1 MKKILAAL
9 TAAAFLAAWTTSLMA
24 AEQTIKGDAICTKC
38 DLHQTAQCGTAIRT
52 TEGKVYYAADND
64 VAKAFH
70 KNICQTSAKVV
81 ATGTVTEKDGK
92 KTITL
97 SKIEVAAK

>member
-1 MKKILAAL
+1 MKKILAVL
-9 TAAAFLAAWTTSLMA
+9 TAMAFLAALTTSVMA
-24 AEQTIKGDAICTKC
+24 GEQTIKGDGICTKC
-38 DLHQTAQCGTAIRT
+38 ELHQTAQCGTAIRT
-52 TEGKVYYAADND
+52 ADGTIYYAADND

-70 KNICQTSAKVV
+70 KNICQAPSKVV

-97 SKIEVAAK
+97 TKIEVAAK

>member
-1 MKKILAAL
+1 MKQILGAL
-9 TAAAFLAAWTTSLMA
+9 IATAFLAFVATSA
-24 AEQTIKGDAICTKC
+24 RADEQTIKGQGLCTKC
-38 DLHQTAQCGTAIRT
+38 ELHQTAQCGTAIKT
-52 TEGKVYYAADND
+52 DDGTIYYAANND

-70 KNICQTSAKVV
+70 KNICQAPAKVV

-97 SKIEVAAK
+97 TKIDTQ